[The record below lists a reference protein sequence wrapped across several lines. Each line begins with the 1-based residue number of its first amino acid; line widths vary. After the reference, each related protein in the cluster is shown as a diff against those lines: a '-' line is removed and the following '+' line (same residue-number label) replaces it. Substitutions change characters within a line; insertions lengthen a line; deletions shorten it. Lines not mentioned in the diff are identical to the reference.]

1 MIDNHITL
9 KKFQIFLSFMQKG
22 NIGLVA
28 EELNLSNVSVHRALH
43 TLEDDISCP
52 LFVHNGRLL
61 QPLPSAYTF
70 AEYVKE
76 ILKLTEQAIEATQQ
90 AAGFNKE
97 KLRVGTMY
105 SLTLEAVPK
114 ILMDFKLRKP
124 DISVDLIMGS
134 NQELLEKLRN
144 GQLDAILI
152 SISESTIDKSIFET
166 LPLFKDKLFMAGPV
180 DSPLLAKEKADL
192 QQFKDQRFIA
202 LGEGF
207 ATYHSF
213 NKVFANTNFEPNI
226 GLYVNDIFSLINLVS
241 AGVGFSLLPGRIKL
255 AYANTIKMIPLDTP
269 YSISQTI
276 GLVFLKAREHT
287 HYMRALAASCRI
299 YSLSCHK
306 PIVLESAL

>member
-1 MIDNHITL
+1 MIDTHITL
-9 KKFQIFLSFMQKG
+9 KKFEIFLSFMQKG

-28 EELNLSNVSVHRALH
+28 EELNLSSVSVHRALH

-61 QPLPSAYTF
+61 QPLPAAHTF

-90 AAGFNKE
+90 TAGFNKE
-97 KLRVGTMY
+97 KLRVGSMY
-105 SLTLEAVPK
+105 SLTLETVPK

-124 DISVDLIMGS
+124 DIAVDLIMGS
-134 NQELLEKLRN
+134 NQELLDKLKN

-152 SISESTIDKSIFET
+152 SISESVIDKNIFET
-166 LPLFKDKLFMAGPV
+166 LPLFKDKLFMAGHIS
-180 DSPLLAKEKADL
+180 SPLLSRKKADL
-192 QQFKDQRFIA
+192 QEFRDQKFIA

-213 NKVFANTNFEPNI
+213 NKVFANTNFEPDI
-226 GLYVNDIFSLINLVS
+226 SLYVNDIFSLINLVS
-241 AGVGFSLLPGRIKL
+241 AGVGFSLLPGRIKS
-255 AYANTIKMIPLDTP
+255 AYANTIKMIPFDAP
-269 YSISQTI
+269 YSVSQQI

-287 HYMRALAASCRI
+287 HYMRALAASSRV
-299 YSLSCHK
+299 YSLSVHE
-306 PIVLESAL
+306 PIVPDSTL